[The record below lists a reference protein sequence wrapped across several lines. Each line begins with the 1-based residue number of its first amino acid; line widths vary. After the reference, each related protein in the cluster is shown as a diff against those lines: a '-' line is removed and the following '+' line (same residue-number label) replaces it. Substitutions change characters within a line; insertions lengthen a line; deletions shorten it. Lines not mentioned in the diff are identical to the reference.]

1 MNILVTGASGFIAQN
16 FIKYSLKKNIKIIA
30 ISRKKKSF
38 SSKNLKWIV
47 GKFNKIKIEKIG
59 KFEIL
64 VHFASEGTKI
74 NSRNNQKKIF
84 KVNVFDSKDLIL
96 NAIKNNCQKFM
107 IISSSSEYGKLNIKK
122 NGVKKEDFKFPND
135 IYGLSKLIFNNIV
148 KKLSK
153 KHKCKFRIMRLFPVY
168 GDGEDKKRLYSKIK
182 YCALKNKNLILNNPY
197 EVRDFSNIDFVV
209 KNLFDALN
217 FNKNKFKYYKSFHVS
232 ESNKL
237 TVLEFSKIIW
247 KRFRA
252 TEKIIFKNEKKQLT
266 NHISHKSSN
275 WRL

>member
-74 NSRNNQKKIF
+74 NSRNNLKKIF

-122 NGVKKEDFKFPND
+122 ME
-135 IYGLSKLIFNNIV
+135 
-148 KKLSK
+148 
-153 KHKCKFRIMRLFPVY
+153 
-168 GDGEDKKRLYSKIK
+168 
-182 YCALKNKNLILNNPY
+182 
-197 EVRDFSNIDFVV
+197 
-209 KNLFDALN
+209 
-217 FNKNKFKYYKSFHVS
+217 
-232 ESNKL
+232 
-237 TVLEFSKIIW
+237 
-247 KRFRA
+247 
-252 TEKIIFKNEKKQLT
+252 
-266 NHISHKSSN
+266 
-275 WRL
+275 